1 MHFEGLTC
9 CTLKS
14 EFIRIFEL
22 KLNEVAKLRSYIIL
36 IKSLFIQS
44 VLAVLPKNEKWT
56 ETKKLRII
64 FLVIKYNRWSAQ
76 WLGIVGRYKKVWWNK
91 INCFWNW
98 NSSCASFLAVSNE
111 RWMRLAISPNKL
123 SFETKT

>member
-14 EFIRIFEL
+14 EFIRIFAM
-22 KLNEVAKLRSYIIL
+22 KLNEVAKLNSYIIL

-44 VLAVLPKNEKWT
+44 VLAVLPKTEKWS

-64 FLVIKYNRWSAQ
+64 FVVIKYNRWSAQ
-76 WLGIVGRYKKVWWNK
+76 WLGIV
-91 INCFWNW
+91 
-98 NSSCASFLAVSNE
+98 
-111 RWMRLAISPNKL
+111 
-123 SFETKT
+123 

>member
-1 MHFEGLTC
+1 
-9 CTLKS
+9 
-14 EFIRIFEL
+14 
-22 KLNEVAKLRSYIIL
+22 L

-76 WLGIVGRYKKVWWNK
+76 WLGIV
-91 INCFWNW
+91 
-98 NSSCASFLAVSNE
+98 
-111 RWMRLAISPNKL
+111 
-123 SFETKT
+123 

>member
-44 VLAVLPKNEKWT
+44 VLAVLPKTEKWS

-64 FLVIKYNRWSAQ
+64 FVVIKYNRWSAQ
-76 WLGIVGRYKKVWWNK
+76 WLGIVGRYKKVW
-91 INCFWNW
+91 
-98 NSSCASFLAVSNE
+98 
-111 RWMRLAISPNKL
+111 
-123 SFETKT
+123 

>member
-14 EFIRIFEL
+14 EFIRIFAM

-44 VLAVLPKNEKWT
+44 VLAVLPKNEK
-56 ETKKLRII
+56 
-64 FLVIKYNRWSAQ
+64 
-76 WLGIVGRYKKVWWNK
+76 
-91 INCFWNW
+91 
-98 NSSCASFLAVSNE
+98 
-111 RWMRLAISPNKL
+111 
-123 SFETKT
+123 